1 MISMYDFIL
10 VTLDATSTD
19 RVIIKHVKALAKIM
33 DSQVMLLHVADGW
46 AARTFGADAVSPEI
60 AEDTKYLEQ
69 VRSEFQAAGIPVE
82 ALLAYGDPVK
92 EIVRWVHERHC
103 DLVAMSTHG
112 HRLLG
117 DIFLGTTAS
126 RVQHSIDV
134 PVLLIR
140 AR

>member
-1 MISMYDFIL
+1 MYDLIL

-19 RVIIKHVKALAKIM
+19 RVIIKHIKALAKIM
-33 DSQVMLLHVADGW
+33 NSRVMLLHVADGW
-46 AARTFGADAVSPEI
+46 AARMFGADAVSPEI
-60 AEDTKYLEQ
+60 TEDTQYLEK
-69 VRSEFQAAGIPVE
+69 VRCEFQAAGIQAE
-82 ALLAYGDPVK
+82 ASLAFGDPVK
-92 EIVRWVHERHC
+92 EIIRWTHERHC

-117 DIFLGTTAS
+117 DIFLGATAS

-134 PVLLIR
+134 PMLLIR